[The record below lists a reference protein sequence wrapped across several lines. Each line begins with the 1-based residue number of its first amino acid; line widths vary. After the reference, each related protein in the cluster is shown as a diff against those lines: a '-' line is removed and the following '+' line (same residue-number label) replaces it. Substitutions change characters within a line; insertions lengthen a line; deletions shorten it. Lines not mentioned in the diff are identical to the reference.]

1 MNSEDAALLRG
12 QVVRGVVHG
21 LDDAGG
27 QQRAVVETHE
37 GVVRSGVEVVLPYGL
52 ASRPAPGG
60 ATILLAVGG
69 DQGDQ
74 VALPVA
80 GGARLG
86 LLGLGEVALYTDEGT
101 RVHLASGGQVRIAA
115 ATEIAVQ
122 VGGTVLRV
130 TAAGVQLEGDLQ
142 VQGSISASGSVSNGI
157 GPLD

>member
-1 MNSEDAALLRG
+1 MNAEDAALLRG

-37 GVVRSGVEVVLPYGL
+37 GVVRSGVEVALPYGL

-60 ATILLAVGG
+60 LTILLAVGG
-69 DQGDQ
+69 DQGDL

-80 GGARLG
+80 SGARLG
-86 LLGLGEVALYTDEGT
+86 NLGPGEVALYTDEGT
-101 RVHLASGGQVRIAA
+101 RVHLAAGGQLRIAA
-115 ATEIAVQ
+115 ATEVKVT

-130 TAAGVQLEGDLQ
+130 TPSGVVIEGPLH
-142 VQGSISASGSVSNGI
+142 VQGSITATGSVSDGG

>member
-1 MNSEDAALLRG
+1 MNSEDAAALRG
-12 QVVRGVVHG
+12 QVVRGVVHS
-21 LDDAGG
+21 LNDAGG

-37 GVVRSGVEVVLPYGL
+37 GVVRSDVEVALPYGL
-52 ASRPAPGG
+52 ASHPAPGG
-60 ATILLAVGG
+60 YTLLLAVGG

-86 LLGLGEVALYTDEGT
+86 QLAPGEVALYTDEGT
-101 RVHLASGGQVRIAA
+101 RVHLAAGGQVRIAA
-115 ATEIAVQ
+115 ATEVSVQ
-122 VGGTVLRV
+122 VGSTVLRV
-130 TAAGVQLEGDLQ
+130 TPTGVQVQGHLQ